1 VDTLIDVLLDAR
13 NLVGRADDDIVREL
27 DHHLDRVRRGVAQ
40 PWEISGLFLPTGAL
54 QEVALDNGWGDEYL
68 ALADRFDAIH

>member
-1 VDTLIDVLLDAR
+1 VDTLIDLLLDAR
-13 NLVGRADDDIVREL
+13 NLVGQADDDIVREL
-27 DHHLDRVRRGVAQ
+27 DHHLERARRGVGQ
-40 PWEISGLFLPTGAL
+40 VWEISGLFLPTGPL